1 MSIVIKKFEKIEKD
15 TFEEEKSN
23 ANYIII
29 NNEDTFSTSYYQYS
43 IDDIKKIAF
52 VCGDNY
58 CPRIGITR
66 EYYILFYMGVIYFY
80 SKRTYML
87 EKKYDNLIYVYD
99 VLEYNNVIY
108 IISETEVM
116 ALGSDLK
123 IIVHKIYDDIIA
135 DYSLNKDKLYVRLD
149 DGSVHEVLP
158 Y

>member
-1 MSIVIKKFEKIEKD
+1 
-15 TFEEEKSN
+15 
-23 ANYIII
+23 
-29 NNEDTFSTSYYQYS
+29 
-43 IDDIKKIAF
+43 
-52 VCGDNY
+52 
-58 CPRIGITR
+58 
-66 EYYILFYMGVIYFY
+66 
-80 SKRTYML
+80 ML

-116 ALGSDLK
+116 VLGSDLK

-135 DYSLNKDKLYVRLD
+135 DYSLNKEKLHVRLD

>member
-108 IISETEVM
+108 IISE
-116 ALGSDLK
+116 
-123 IIVHKIYDDIIA
+123 ICR
-135 DYSLNKDKLYVRLD
+135 KDFKRYT
-149 DGSVHEVLP
+149 SVIRNSRE
-158 Y
+158 YIRYNR

>member
-15 TFEEEKSN
+15 TFEKEKSN

-29 NNEDTFSTSYYQYS
+29 NNEDTFSTSYYQYN

-66 EYYILFYMGVIYFY
+66 EYYILFYMGVICFY

-116 ALGSDLK
+116 VLGSDLK

-135 DYSLNKDKLYVRLD
+135 DYSLNKEKLHVRLD